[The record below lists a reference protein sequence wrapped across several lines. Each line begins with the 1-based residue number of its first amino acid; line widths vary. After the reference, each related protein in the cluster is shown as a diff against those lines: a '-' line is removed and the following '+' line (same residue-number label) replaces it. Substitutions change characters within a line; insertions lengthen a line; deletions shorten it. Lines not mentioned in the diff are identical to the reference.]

1 MATLLNIQEGAAL
14 THEGRANK
22 MRKTWGKNTIVW
34 FARGFSVMVYGKD
47 AEVMADVCNLPVE
60 YDAELLQSYGNF
72 PTLSEYIYRPK
83 LVKAGYKIC
92 ILRD

>member
-1 MATLLNIQEGAAL
+1 MATLLNIQEGASL

-22 MRKTWGKNTIVW
+22 MRKTWGENTIVW
-34 FARGFSVMVYGKD
+34 FTRGFSVMVYGKD
-47 AEVMADVCNLPVE
+47 AEVMADVCNLSAE

-72 PTLSEYIYRPK
+72 PTTSEYIYRPK

-92 ILRD
+92 VLRD